1 MNGERGFSLTGLII
15 SIAVMGLIVS
25 FLGTAVYQ
33 ILTVTERSRE
43 KMQALHDLQNASCW
57 VSVDA
62 QGALSAAGDSELVL
76 TMPGGSTITYTLA
89 GRELRRTLAG
99 SQIAVA
105 RDISNVSFS
114 VQDRY
119 VSMELTSS
127 PQGRLNVSESKTY
140 RVYLRPGQ

>member
-1 MNGERGFSLTGLII
+1 MNGERGFSLIGLII
-15 SIAVMGLIVS
+15 SVAVMGLIVS

-33 ILTVTERSRE
+33 ILTVTERGRE
-43 KMQALHDLQNASCW
+43 KMQALHDLQNASQW

-62 QGALSAAGDSELVL
+62 QGALTATGGSELVL
-76 TMPGGSTITYTLA
+76 TMPDDSTVTYALS

-99 SQIAVA
+99 SEIAVA
-105 RDISNVSFS
+105 REISNVSFS

-119 VSMELTSS
+119 VSMEVTSS
-127 PQGRLNVSESKTY
+127 PQSRLNVSESRTY